1 MIAEAAETLVPK
13 SVASF
18 GSIGSTQRSEI
29 PALNPASASRRIA
42 SRACDASLGRKPLDA
57 PGTVHAAAFACVQQ
71 PVVQPVG
78 AALPEFDRLR
88 HDAVAAPVRW
98 PRRALAVALA
108 RLFHRFFENFPGR
121 YGFALLG
128 SPGREARAER
138 PGGEIVVGV
147 LRADLFH
154 AALDAHLALEL
165 RPQEHQARGGARFTL
180 AALAA
185 AVIGMEHEA
194 AALDALQQ

>member
-42 SRACDASLGRKPLDA
+42 SRACDASLGRKPLD
-57 PGTVHAAAFACVQQ
+57 PPAAAVPRIEQ

-78 AALPEFDRLR
+78 TALPELDRLR

-98 PRRALAVALA
+98 PRRALAVAPA
-108 RLFHRFFENFPGR
+108 RLFHRFFEDFSGR

-138 PGGEIVVGV
+138 PGG
-147 LRADLFH
+147 
-154 AALDAHLALEL
+154 
-165 RPQEHQARGGARFTL
+165 
-180 AALAA
+180 
-185 AVIGMEHEA
+185 
-194 AALDALQQ
+194 